1 MISRTLKEYEELL
14 TEHGFVRV
22 HQSHLI
28 NLAYLKSFIKK
39 DGGYVIMAD
48 NSNIPISQRKKESLQ
63 EILTKQLN
71 N

>member
-1 MISRTLKEYEELL
+1 ML

-28 NLAYLKSFIKK
+28 NLAFLKSYIKK
-39 DGGYVIMAD
+39 EGGYVIMAD
-48 NSNIPISQRKKESLQ
+48 NSTIPISQRKKEQLQ
-63 EILTKQLN
+63 EILTKKLN